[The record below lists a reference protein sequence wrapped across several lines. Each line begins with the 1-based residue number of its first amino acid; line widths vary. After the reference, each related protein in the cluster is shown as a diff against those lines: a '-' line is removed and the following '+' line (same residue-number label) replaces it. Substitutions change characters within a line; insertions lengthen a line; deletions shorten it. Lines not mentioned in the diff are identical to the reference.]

1 MPTREYRRALLA
13 AAAVA
18 VVAVNGLAPAH
29 AADPKD
35 KWCAGVKIAAFP
47 GGPQGGVF
55 ANNVLNGFRQ
65 AEHDLGPTVTYY
77 FSDWDPNKML
87 TQIKQAIATKVDG
100 IATYGFGGD
109 PATDP
114 LVEQAY
120 AQGIVFTSLNTS
132 LPLAQAKYSAQGFG
146 YVGAPN
152 YKAGFALGTEAAKRA
167 GLASGDK
174 VFVWGLKGQ
183 GGDRGQRTVGVI
195 DAFEKVGAKV
205 IYQEIDSATNADPN
219 AGTATFVGVIKK
231 DPTIKIVVT
240 DHGGLT
246 SNVSVY
252 AKAASLKPGQVFFA
266 GFDMSPNTARA
277 VEEGYQNLVIDQ
289 QPFLQGYLPL
299 LNICLTK
306 KFGFSGLDVNT
317 AGAFVD
323 KSNVAAVAPLA
334 AQEIR

>member
-1 MPTREYRRALLA
+1 MRMTIGGCALLA
-13 AAAVA
+13 VAAVA
-18 VVAVNGLAPAH
+18 GTLAFVGKAS
-29 AADPKD
+29 ATDPTD

-55 ANNVLNGFRQ
+55 ANNVYNGFRQ
-65 AEHDLGPTVTYY
+65 AEHDLGPTMNYY

-109 PATDP
+109 SATDP
-114 LVEQAY
+114 LVDQAY
-120 AQGIVFTSLNTS
+120 AKGIIFTSLNTS
-132 LPLAQAKYSAQGFG
+132 LPMAQGKYAPDGFG

-152 YKAGFALGTEAAKRA
+152 YKAGFALASEAAKRA
-167 GLASGDK
+167 ELKSGDE

-219 AGTATFVGVIKK
+219 AGTATFVGVVKK
-231 DPTIKIVVT
+231 NANVKIVVT

-252 AKAASLKPGQVFFA
+252 AKAASLKPGQIFFA
-266 GFDMSPNTARA
+266 GFDMSPNTAQA
-277 VEEGYQNLVIDQ
+277 IQDGYQNLVIDQ
-289 QPFLQGYLPL
+289 QPFLQGYLPI

-306 KFGFSGLDVNT
+306 KFGFSGLDINT

-323 KSNVAAVAPLA
+323 KTNAAAVAPLA
-334 AQEIR
+334 AKEIR

>member
-1 MPTREYRRALLA
+1 METSRIRRGALLLASAVIALGSGSA
-13 AAAVA
+13 AR
-18 VVAVNGLAPAH
+18 
-29 AADPKD
+29 AADPQA
-35 KWCAGVKIAAFP
+35 KWCAGVRIAAFP

-55 ANNVLNGFRQ
+55 ANNVYNGFRQ
-65 AEHDLGPTVTYY
+65 AELDLGPTVTYY

-114 LVEQAY
+114 LVDQAY
-120 AQGIVFTSLNTS
+120 AQGIIFTSLNTS
-132 LPLAQAKYSAQGFG
+132 LPAAQAKFSPQGFG

-152 YKAGFALGTEAAKRA
+152 YKAGFALATEAAKRA
-167 GLASGDK
+167 GLKSGDK

-195 DAFEKVGAKV
+195 EGFEKGGAKV

-219 AGTATFVGVIKK
+219 AGTATFVGVVKK
-231 DPTIKIVVT
+231 DPDIKIIVT

-252 AKAASLKPGQVFFA
+252 AKAASLKPGQMFFA
-266 GFDMSPNTARA
+266 GFDMSPNTAHA

-299 LNICLTK
+299 LNICLSK

-334 AQEIR
+334 AKEIR

>member
-1 MPTREYRRALLA
+1 MKQFRRALVATTALA
-13 AAAVA
+13 LGVIGTA
-18 VVAVNGLAPAH
+18 N
-29 AADPKD
+29 AADPKE

-55 ANNVLNGFRQ
+55 ANNVYNGFRQ
-65 AEHDLGPTVTYY
+65 AERDLGPTMTYY

-109 PATDP
+109 APTDP

-132 LPLAQAKYSAQGFG
+132 LPLAQAKFAPQGFG

-152 YKAGFALGTEAAKRA
+152 YKAGADLATEAARRA
-167 GLASGDK
+167 QLKSGDK
-174 VFVWGLKGQ
+174 VFVWGLRGQ

-195 DAFEKVGAKV
+195 EAFEKIGAKV

-231 DPTIKIVVT
+231 NSDAKIVVT

-266 GFDMSPNTARA
+266 GFDMSPNTAQA
-277 VEEGYQNLVIDQ
+277 IQDGYQNLVIDQ
-289 QPFLQGYLPL
+289 QPFLQGYLPI

-306 KFGFSGLDVNT
+306 KFGFSGLDINT

-323 KSNVAAVAPLA
+323 KTNAAAVAPLA

>member
-1 MPTREYRRALLA
+1 MRMTQRRMLFVATTIMFGV
-13 AAAVA
+13 AAVGA
-18 VVAVNGLAPAH
+18 AH
-29 AADPKD
+29 ATDPKD

-55 ANNVLNGFRQ
+55 ANNVYNGFRQ
-65 AEHDLGPTVTYY
+65 AEHDLGPTMNYY

-109 PATDP
+109 APTDP
-114 LVEQAY
+114 LVDQAFK
-120 AQGIVFTSLNTS
+120 QGIVFTSLNTS
-132 LPLAQAKYSAQGFG
+132 LPLAQAKYAAEGFG

-152 YKAGFALGTEAAKRA
+152 YKAGVALATEAAKRA
-167 GLASGDK
+167 ELKSGDQ

-183 GGDRGQRTVGVI
+183 GGDRSQRTIGVI
-195 DAFEKVGAKV
+195 DALEKAGAKV
-205 IYQEIDSATNADPN
+205 IYQEIDAATNADPN
-219 AGTATFVGVIKK
+219 AGTATFVGVVKK
-231 DPTIKIVVT
+231 NPGVKIIVT

-252 AKAASLKPGQVFFA
+252 AKAASLKPGQIFFA
-266 GFDMSPNTARA
+266 GFDMSPNTAQA
-277 VEEGYQNLVIDQ
+277 IEDGYQNLVIDQ
-289 QPFLQGYLPL
+289 QPYLQGYLPV

-323 KSNVAAVAPLA
+323 KTNAAVVAPLA